1 VLVFR
6 RLAGLVAF
14 ALLPHALI
22 AQAAPTKEPKTRA
35 DTSTRKRIANMKAWV
50 DSAAAAL
57 PKQPNAADS
66 LAKRSPA
73 FVDTV
78 VRRGETV
85 VYRELI
91 RAPRRRYEPA
101 MNGERTP
108 ATASSLPAIALFGF
122 TALVVGVVIV
132 RRDDQSLSGT

>member
-1 VLVFR
+1 VLAFR

-14 ALLPHALI
+14 ALVPRALI
-22 AQAAPTKEPKTRA
+22 AQANTTKEPKPRI
-35 DTSTRKRIANMKAWV
+35 DTSTRQRIANMKAWV
-50 DSAAAAL
+50 DSAAAVP

-91 RAPRRRYEPA
+91 RSPRRQYEPA
-101 MNGERTP
+101 MNGQRAPE
-108 ATASSLPAIALFGF
+108 TASSLPAIVLFGF
-122 TALVVGVVIV
+122 SALVVGVVMV
-132 RRDDQSLSGT
+132 RRDDQSRSAP

>member
-1 VLVFR
+1 MFAFC

-14 ALLPHALI
+14 VALPHALI
-22 AQAAPTKEPKTRA
+22 AQADTTKPRV
-35 DTSTRKRIANMKAWV
+35 DTSTRQRIAKMKAWV
-50 DSAAAAL
+50 DSAAAVP
-57 PKQPNAADS
+57 PKKPTAADS

-91 RAPRRRYEPA
+91 RSPRRRYEPA
-101 MNGERTP
+101 MNGERAP
-108 ATASSLPAIALFGF
+108 ETASSLPAIVLLGF
-122 TALVVGVVIV
+122 SALVVGTVMV
-132 RRDDQSLSGT
+132 RRDDQSRSAT

>member
-1 VLVFR
+1 MLAFR
-6 RLAGLVAF
+6 SLAGLVALT
-14 ALLPHALI
+14 LLPHALV
-22 AQAAPTKEPKTRA
+22 AQADATKPHKDTRQ
-35 DTSTRKRIANMKAWV
+35 RIQNMQAWV

-78 VRRGETV
+78 VRRVETV

-101 MNGERTP
+101 MHDERAP
-108 ATASSLPAIALFGF
+108 DTASWLPTIALAGSI
-122 TALVVGVVIV
+122 ALVVGAVMV
-132 RRDDQSLSGT
+132 RRDDKSRDGA

>member
-1 VLVFR
+1 MLAFR

-14 ALLPHALI
+14 TLLPHVLV
-22 AQAAPTKEPKTRA
+22 AQAETNRARKDTTTRE
-35 DTSTRKRIANMKAWV
+35 RIRNMKIWV

-57 PKQPNAADS
+57 PTQHTAADS

-78 VRRGETV
+78 VRRGVTV
-85 VYRELI
+85 TYRELI

-101 MNGERTP
+101 MNGERAP
-108 ATASSLPAIALFGF
+108 DTASWLPTIALAGCI
-122 TALVVGVVIV
+122 ALVFGVVMV
-132 RRDDQSLSGT
+132 GRDEPSRNGT

>member
-1 VLVFR
+1 MLAFR
-6 RLAGLVAF
+6 CLAGLVAF

-22 AQAAPTKEPKTRA
+22 AQADTTKTRV
-35 DTSTRKRIANMKAWV
+35 DTSTRQRIANMKVWV
-50 DSAAAAL
+50 DSAAAAP
-57 PKQPNAADS
+57 PKQHNAADS

-91 RAPRRRYEPA
+91 RSPRRRYEPA
-101 MNGERTP
+101 MNGERAP
-108 ATASSLPAIALFGF
+108 ETASSLPAIALFGF
-122 TALVVGVVIV
+122 TALVVGVVMV
-132 RRDDQSLSGT
+132 RRDDRSRSST

>member
-1 VLVFR
+1 MLAFR
-6 RLAGLVAF
+6 RFAGLVAF
-14 ALLPHALI
+14 ALVPHALT
-22 AQAAPTKEPKTRA
+22 AQADTNRASKTRV
-35 DTSTRKRIANMKAWV
+35 DTSTRQRIANMRAWV

-91 RAPRRRYEPA
+91 RSPRRRYEPA
-101 MNGERTP
+101 MNGERAP
-108 ATASSLPAIALFGF
+108 ETASSLPAIVLFGF
-122 TALVVGVVIV
+122 SALVVGVVMV
-132 RRDDQSLSGT
+132 RRDDQSRGGE

>member
-1 VLVFR
+1 VLAVH

-14 ALLPHALI
+14 ILLPHTLV
-22 AQAAPTKEPKTRA
+22 AQADTARARRDTTTRQ
-35 DTSTRKRIANMKAWV
+35 RIRNMKIWV

-57 PKQPNAADS
+57 PTQPTAADS

-78 VRRGETV
+78 VRRGVTV
-85 VYRELI
+85 TYRELV

-101 MNGERTP
+101 MNGERAP
-108 ATASSLPAIALFGF
+108 DTASWLPTIALAGCI
-122 TALVVGVVIV
+122 ALVVGVVMV
-132 RRDDQSLSGT
+132 RLDGQSPNGT

>member
-1 VLVFR
+1 MLAFR
-6 RLAGLVAF
+6 RFAGLVAF
-14 ALLPHALI
+14 ALLPHALT
-22 AQAAPTKEPKTRA
+22 AQADANKAPKTRV
-35 DTSTRKRIANMKAWV
+35 DTSTRQRIANMRAWV

-91 RAPRRRYEPA
+91 RSPRRQYEPA
-101 MNGERTP
+101 MNGERAP
-108 ATASSLPAIALFGF
+108 ETASSLPAIVLFGF
-122 TALVVGVVIV
+122 SALVVGVVMV
-132 RRDDQSLSGT
+132 RRDDQSRGGE

>member
-1 VLVFR
+1 VFVFR

-14 ALLPHALI
+14 LLLPHVLV
-22 AQAAPTKEPKTRA
+22 AQADATRA
-35 DTSTRKRIANMKAWV
+35 RRDTTTRERIRNMKTWV

-57 PKQPNAADS
+57 PTQPTAADS

-101 MNGERTP
+101 MNGERAP
-108 ATASSLPAIALFGF
+108 ETASWLPTIALAGCI
-122 TALVVGVVIV
+122 ALVVGVVMV
-132 RRDDQSLSGT
+132 RRDDQSRDGA